1 MNILMYTQSD
11 FDETMWW
18 VNRFLLSGADV
29 ISTATYQASLEGFT
43 RHLHVSSERANDLIM
58 SAVQLA
64 KEAVKTF
71 VSETHPST
79 SVQSGL

>member
-1 MNILMYTQSD
+1 MKQTW
-11 FDETMWW
+11 MWW

-29 ISTATYQASLEGFT
+29 ISTATYQASVEGFI
-43 RHLHVSSERANDLIM
+43 RHLHVSSECAKDLIM

-64 KEAVKTF
+64 KEAVKSF

>member
-1 MNILMYTQSD
+1 MKQTC
-11 FDETMWW
+11 MWC
-18 VNRFLLSGADV
+18 VHRFLLSGADV
-29 ISTATYQASLEGFT
+29 ISTATYQASVEGFT
-43 RHLHVSSERANDLIM
+43 RHLHVSSEGAKDLIT

-64 KEAVKTF
+64 KEAVNRF